1 MMARLGRIRRQ
12 QVKVVEIHDV
22 MIWPSTA
29 YVDQI
34 YLVILWGGGSE
45 YRSSASIRG
54 AFWSRLFIIIITI
67 TIIVIII
74 VTIKIIITITIIY
87 RWVWLVELIPARR
100 TASATRRQVPRART
114 LNLYSHPRIEDFNFL
129 SHRSVLNVGTVGG
142 WTDEDWMC
150 FKLKCLREFGLF
162 YYFHH
167 ITAID

>member
-12 QVKVVEIHDV
+12 QVKAVEIHDV

-74 VTIKIIITITIIY
+74 VTITIIIPIIY

-129 SHRSVLNVGTVGG
+129 SHRSVLNVGTVEG